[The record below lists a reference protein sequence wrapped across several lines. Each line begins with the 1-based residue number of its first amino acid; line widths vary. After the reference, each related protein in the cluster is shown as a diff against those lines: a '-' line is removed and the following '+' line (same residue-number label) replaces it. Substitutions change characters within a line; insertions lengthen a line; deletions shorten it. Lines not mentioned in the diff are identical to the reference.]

1 MYEQRA
7 TERRS
12 DGATEQRSDRATGA
26 KKLRSEE
33 RRSELL
39 TERKATER
47 GSKREGE
54 LWRAQMVVNT
64 QTGNRRGRTPKSP
77 TERQSL
83 RIIRSDC
90 RSAIVVGPRADRGGG
105 GE

>member
-33 RRSELL
+33 RRSE
-39 TERKATER
+39 
-47 GSKREGE
+47 
-54 LWRAQMVVNT
+54 
-64 QTGNRRGRTPKSP
+64 
-77 TERQSL
+77 
-83 RIIRSDC
+83 
-90 RSAIVVGPRADRGGG
+90 
-105 GE
+105 